1 MSRPVL
7 VCLASLLL
15 SGCYHPAGP
24 WVSVDAYRQPSGGE
38 YLILPG
44 DVLQVTVFQQEAMS
58 ARVKVRPDGRVA
70 LPLVNELVASGK
82 SPAALAAELE
92 GRLKDF
98 VNKPSVRVSLEESRP
113 LTISVLGEVLR
124 AGTVT
129 LEPNAGVLQALA
141 AGGGFTEFAH
151 RDGIFVLRVPPG
163 AAAPLRVRF
172 AWTALTRGE
181 GQAAQFRLSP
191 GDVVVVE

>member
-7 VCLASLLL
+7 ACFASLLL
-15 SGCYHPAGP
+15 CGCYHPVGP

-113 LTISVLGEVLR
+113 LTISVLGEVVR
-124 AGTVT
+124 AGSVT
-129 LEPNAGVLQALA
+129 L
-141 AGGGFTEFAH
+141 
-151 RDGIFVLRVPPG
+151 
-163 AAAPLRVRF
+163 
-172 AWTALTRGE
+172 
-181 GQAAQFRLSP
+181 
-191 GDVVVVE
+191 